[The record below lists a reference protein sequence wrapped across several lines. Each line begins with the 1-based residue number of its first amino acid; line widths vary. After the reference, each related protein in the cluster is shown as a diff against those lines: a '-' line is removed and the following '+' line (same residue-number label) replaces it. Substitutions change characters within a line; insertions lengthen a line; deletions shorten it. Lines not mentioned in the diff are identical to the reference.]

1 MSIKKPKKLAPVE
14 SIGGMWNGHVFFKV
28 QYLGEI
34 QTRLHVG
41 LKASDRIKSG
51 IPAEKVISE
60 IIAEHLGYKVAS
72 IVGVKA
78 DRKMK
83 EVSDPFSR

>member
-1 MSIKKPKKLAPVE
+1 MTIKKPKKLAPVE

-28 QYLGEI
+28 QHLGEI

-41 LKASDRIKSG
+41 LKASDRIKGGESS
-51 IPAEKVISE
+51 EKVISE

-83 EVSDPFSR
+83 EVSDPFSK